1 MNKFNPLVSVIMSAK
16 DSEDTIRKSI
26 ESIEKQ
32 TYENIE
38 FLIIDDGS
46 TDSTYELIC
55 EYANRDKRIK
65 TFKNEINIGLTKSLN
80 KLIPLTNGSYIARQD
95 ADDYS
100 EVDRINLQM
109 QHIETFKLDAS
120 TSRANILN
128 SNKKIPRYSYYLPI
142 KLSMKY
148 KNPFIHGTLIINKQI
163 LNNLGNY
170 DENFYF
176 SQDYKL
182 FKDFLEQGYKIKT
195 ISKTLYNLNT
205 QNNLS
210 EKNKVKQKYFFNCA
224 RKNINP

>member
-1 MNKFNPLVSVIMSAK
+1 MSAK
-16 DSEDTIRKSI
+16 DSEETIRKSI

-38 FLIIDDGS
+38 FLIIDDAS

-100 EVDRINLQM
+100 EVERINLQM

-128 SNKKIPRYSYYLPI
+128 SNKKIPRYSYYLP
-142 KLSMKY
+142 Y
-148 KNPFIHGTLIINKQI
+148 KVVYEVQKSLYSWN
-163 LNNLGNY
+163 LNN
-170 DENFYF
+170 
-176 SQDYKL
+176 
-182 FKDFLEQGYKIKT
+182 
-195 ISKTLYNLNT
+195 
-205 QNNLS
+205 
-210 EKNKVKQKYFFNCA
+210 
-224 RKNINP
+224 

>member
-1 MNKFNPLVSVIMSAK
+1 MNVFYPLVSVIMSAK

-32 TYENIE
+32 SYENIE
-38 FLIIDDGS
+38 FLIIDDAS

-55 EYANRDKRIK
+55 EYANKDKRIK

-100 EVDRINLQM
+100 EVDRIKLQM

-128 SNKKIPRYSYYLPI
+128 SNKKIPRFSYYLPT

>member
-1 MNKFNPLVSVIMSAK
+1 MNKFYPLVSVIMSAK

-38 FLIIDDGS
+38 FLIIDDAS

-55 EYANRDKRIK
+55 KYANRDKRIK
-65 TFKNEINIGLTKSLN
+65 AFKNENNIGLTKSLN
-80 KLIPLTNGSYIARQD
+80 KLISQTNGSYIARQD

-100 EVDRINLQM
+100 EADRINFQI
-109 QHIETFKLDAS
+109 QHIQSFKLDAS

-128 SNKKIPRYSYYLPI
+128 SNKKIPRFSYYLPV
-142 KLSMKY
+142 KFSMKY

-182 FKDFLEQGYKIKT
+182 FKNFLEKGYKIKT

-210 EKNKVKQKYFFNCA
+210 EKNKDKQKYFFNCA
-224 RKNINP
+224 RKNIKP

>member
-1 MNKFNPLVSVIMSAK
+1 MNVFYPLVSVIMSAK

-32 TYENIE
+32 SYENIE
-38 FLIIDDGS
+38 FLIIDDAS

-55 EYANRDKRIK
+55 EYANKDKRIK

-100 EVDRINLQM
+100 EVDRIKLQM

-128 SNKKIPRYSYYLPI
+128 SNKKIPRFSYYLPT

-205 QNNLS
+205 KNNLS
-210 EKNKVKQKYFFNCA
+210 EKNKEKQKYFFNCA
-224 RKNINP
+224 RKNIKP

>member
-38 FLIIDDGS
+38 FLIIDDAS

-55 EYANRDKRIK
+55 EYANKDKRIK

-80 KLIPLTNGSYIARQD
+80 KLISLTNGSYIARQD

-128 SNKKIPRYSYYLPI
+128 SNKKIPRFSYYLPV

-182 FKDFLEQGYKIKT
+182 FKDFLEKGYKIKT

-210 EKNKVKQKYFFNCA
+210 EKNKDKQKYFFNCA
-224 RKNINP
+224 RKNIKP

>member
-1 MNKFNPLVSVIMSAK
+1 MNKFKPLVSVIMSAK
-16 DSEDTIRKSI
+16 DSEGTISKSI

-38 FLIIDDGS
+38 FLIIDDAS

-65 TFKNEINIGLTKSLN
+65 TFKNENNIGLTKSLN

-100 EVDRINLQM
+100 EADRINLQI
-109 QHIETFKLDAS
+109 QHIESFKLDAS
-120 TSRANILN
+120 TTRANVLN
-128 SNKKIPRYSYYLPI
+128 SNKKIPRFSFYLPI
-142 KLSMKY
+142 WLSMKY

-182 FKDFLEQGYKIKT
+182 FKDFIEHGYKIKT
-195 ISKTLYNLNT
+195 ISKPLYNLNT

-210 EKNKVKQKYFFNCA
+210 EKKKEQQKYFFDCA
-224 RKNINP
+224 RKNIKP

>member
-16 DSEDTIRKSI
+16 DSEGTIRKSI

-38 FLIIDDGS
+38 FLIIDDAS

-65 TFKNEINIGLTKSLN
+65 AFKNEINIGLTKSLN
-80 KLIPLTNGSYIARQD
+80 RLITLTNGSYIARQD

-128 SNKKIPRYSYYLPI
+128 SNKKIPRFSYYLPV

-210 EKNKVKQKYFFNCA
+210 EKNKEKQKYFFNCA
-224 RKNINP
+224 RNNIKP